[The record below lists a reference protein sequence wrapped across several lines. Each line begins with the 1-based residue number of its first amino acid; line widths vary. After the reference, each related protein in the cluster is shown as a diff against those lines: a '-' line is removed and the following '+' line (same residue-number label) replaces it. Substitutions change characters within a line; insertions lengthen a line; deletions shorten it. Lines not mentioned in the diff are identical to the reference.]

1 MKSRRE
7 YVRSVVQN
15 QVPTALR
22 TVAAGAAG
30 AAGAVIEAGAA
41 AVVGAVVEAVVVVT
55 MALSSC

>member
-22 TVAAGAAG
+22 TVAAGA
-30 AAGAVIEAGAA
+30 VIEAGAA
-41 AVVGAVVEAVVVVT
+41 AVVGAVIEAVVVVT